1 MSNVSKPTASQP
13 TTTSSNNHNLPCQP
27 ATQGDTIVVIH
38 ADSVNGLGDNVIIL
52 DALLAMKRIYR
63 ASLVVFA
70 RDVLQELLKGLD
82 FVDEFCLL
90 EGNLTAAINRERINA
105 YQPRYLLSLSCK
117 AWQLRFFASTNART
131 IITRAKLA
139 NILRPRFSPVML
151 LDSSSTH
158 REMFLLLARKIDK
171 ARFDSKIDSID
182 FADSRVKAS
191 DKDSVIAFLAQSL
204 KRFSRD
210 DFNHNANLQAK
221 IAFTKAHR
229 AHTPSSQTLSPL
241 ALSLS
246 SSQTP
251 LFLVCVNP
259 FSIMASHTLHLESYL
274 TLIDKIAALPNCIPC
289 ICTYGKT
296 HALLEKA
303 LQDYNSTHSCTLQD
317 RCIIYHNQGDLH
329 NLAAFLESM
338 SCIITPSTGAL
349 HLAENLFTPSI
360 ALVSLKD
367 TKRWGSQDKRY
378 CIIKEPLA
386 HITKSQE
393 SAIIESTF
401 AMLQSLLPQSLLP
414 R

>member
-1 MSNVSKPTASQP
+1 
-13 TTTSSNNHNLPCQP
+13 
-27 ATQGDTIVVIH
+27 
-38 ADSVNGLGDNVIIL
+38 
-52 DALLAMKRIYR
+52 
-63 ASLVVFA
+63 
-70 RDVLQELLKGLD
+70 
-82 FVDEFCLL
+82 
-90 EGNLTAAINRERINA
+90 
-105 YQPRYLLSLSCK
+105 
-117 AWQLRFFASTNART
+117 
-131 IITRAKLA
+131 
-139 NILRPRFSPVML
+139 
-151 LDSSSTH
+151 
-158 REMFLLLARKIDK
+158 
-171 ARFDSKIDSID
+171 
-182 FADSRVKAS
+182 
-191 DKDSVIAFLAQSL
+191 
-204 KRFSRD
+204 
-210 DFNHNANLQAK
+210 
-221 IAFTKAHR
+221 
-229 AHTPSSQTLSPL
+229 
-241 ALSLS
+241 
-246 SSQTP
+246 
-251 LFLVCVNP
+251 
-259 FSIMASHTLHLESYL
+259 MASHTLHLESYL

-303 LQDYNSTHSCTLQD
+303 LQDYSSTHSCTLQD

-401 AMLQSLLPQSLLP
+401 AMLQSLLP

>member
-70 RDVLQELLKGLD
+70 RNVLQELLKGLD

-151 LDSSSTH
+151 LDSSITH

-182 FADSRVKAS
+182 FVDSRVKAS

-274 TLIDKIAALPNCIPC
+274 TLIDKIATLPNCIPC

-303 LQDYNSTHSCTLQD
+303 LQDYSSTHSCTLQD

-329 NLAAFLESM
+329 HLAAFLESM
-338 SCIITPSTGAL
+338 SCIIT
-349 HLAENLFTPSI
+349 LAQ
-360 ALVSLKD
+360 
-367 TKRWGSQDKRY
+367 GH
-378 CIIKEPLA
+378 CI
-386 HITKSQE
+386 
-393 SAIIESTF
+393 
-401 AMLQSLLPQSLLP
+401 
-414 R
+414 